1 MKGRSG
7 ISPGMPLLRFS
18 STATPAGEKGALR
31 NGKRVEF
38 PFEFVSS
45 AIPGGYRATFRIPEA
60 REYVGLDLIV
70 TRGDGGKERIP
81 GVEGRSFRERFHYP
95 LFRLAEN
102 SRLENGS
109 FERCNTLSMPKH
121 WLYDIR
127 YGTAFRCVPEA
138 GYAGRGMAV
147 VVERE
152 QKVPVL
158 VMQRV
163 EFPAGRFRRATLS
176 FLAKLDEVKSP
187 KEGKGKF
194 GMQVPVRHEASRRKA
209 RSKEP
214 ENRTSPAHRSGRS
227 ISSRSRCETTR
238 TFWKSGLG
246 LGPETTGKLCID
258 NVSSGAGIGL
268 SREKGAHLMKLWSV
282 VSACVAA
289 CILNAADDLRIDLLA
304 ECDLACNAVS
314 EGVDR
319 CPGALAENASAP
331 AAGGHRT
338 GRGGVGRRTR

>member
-1 MKGRSG
+1 M
-7 ISPGMPLLRFS
+7 
-18 STATPAGEKGALR
+18 
-31 NGKRVEF
+31 
-38 PFEFVSS
+38 
-45 AIPGGYRATFRIPEA
+45 
-60 REYVGLDLIV
+60 
-70 TRGDGGKERIP
+70 
-81 GVEGRSFRERFHYP
+81 EGRSFRERFHYP

-194 GMQVPVRHEASRRKA
+194 GMQVRFGMKRHGESAVERTRKQDITGTSEWTLYQFPVTLRNNTDFLE
-209 RSKEP
+209 
-214 ENRTSPAHRSGRS
+214 
-227 ISSRSRCETTR
+227 I
-238 TFWKSGLG
+238 GLG

-258 NVSSGAGIGL
+258 NVRL
-268 SREKGAHLMKLWSV
+268 VLE
-282 VSACVAA
+282 
-289 CILNAADDLRIDLLA
+289 
-304 ECDLACNAVS
+304 
-314 EGVDR
+314 
-319 CPGALAENASAP
+319 
-331 AAGGHRT
+331 
-338 GRGGVGRRTR
+338 